1 LINAVK
7 IRILNRMLWAFKGR
21 NLIVSHPAGLL
32 IFVIALCCMVFSAHA
47 NATGKGRGIRTVVID
62 AGHGGKDP
70 GAVGKHSKEKDIV
83 LAVALKTGQL
93 ISNHF
98 KDVKVIY
105 TRSKDEFVEL
115 YKRAEIANRNQA
127 DLFISIH
134 CNASKSRVHYGAET
148 FVMGLHRSE
157 ANLAVAKLENAS
169 VLLEDNYTATY
180 EGFDPNSP
188 ESHIIFSFYQN
199 IYREQSLEF
208 ASLVQ
213 EQLVGHTSRFD
224 RGVKE
229 AGFLVLY
236 RTSMPGVLVELGFI
250 SNENEE
256 RYLKSE
262 HGQNQLADAVFRAF
276 SRYKARTE
284 GLSVAP
290 SSPAT
295 VAVKEETAADT
306 GKALPKSKPEEKPT
320 TPQKEPVT
328 EPAIATTVKAASPA
342 VVFRIQILTSSVA
355 IRTNDARFRGLE
367 EVFGYKHQGAFK
379 YTAGKFSAEADAL
392 RYRDKLR
399 QQGYK
404 DAFVVPFR
412 GDVRIT
418 PDEARS
424 AGP

>member
-1 LINAVK
+1 MK
-7 IRILNRMLWAFKGR
+7 ISILNRLIRAFKGK
-21 NLIVSHPAGLL
+21 NLIGTCPFRLL
-32 IFVIALCCMVFSAHA
+32 IFVIASACLCLPAQA
-47 NATGKGRGIRTVVID
+47 GGAGKGRTIRTVVID

-70 GAVGKHSKEKDIV
+70 GAVGKQSKEKDIV
-83 LAVALKTGQL
+83 LAVALKTGKL
-93 ISNHF
+93 ISSQF
-98 KDVKVIY
+98 KDVKVVY
-105 TRSKDEFVEL
+105 TRSRDEFVEL

-134 CNASKSRVHYGAET
+134 CNASKSRIHYGAET

-169 VLLEDNYTATY
+169 VLFEDDYTATY

-199 IYREQSLEF
+199 IYREQSLAF
-208 ASLVQ
+208 ASMVQ
-213 EQLVGHTSRFD
+213 EQLVGHSGRFD

-236 RTSMPGVLVELGFI
+236 RTSMPAVLVELGFI

-262 HGQNQLADAVFRAF
+262 HGQNQLSNALFRAF
-276 SRYKARTE
+276 SRYKAEVE
-284 GLSVAP
+284 GLAEVMPAAGDK
-290 SSPAT
+290 PAT
-295 VAVKEETAADT
+295 DS
-306 GKALPKSKPEEKPT
+306 GKASMVAKPEPKPAERT
-320 TPQKEPVT
+320 KEPT
-328 EPAIATTVKAASPA
+328 PEPVAATPAKPSGTAI
-342 VVFRIQILTSSVA
+342 VFRVQVLTSSVEL
-355 IRTNDARFRGLE
+355 RKNDPRLSGLE
-367 EVFGYKHQGAFK
+367 EVFSYKHQGTYK

-392 RYRDKLR
+392 RYRDRLR
-399 QQGYK
+399 QQGFK

-418 PDEARS
+418 PGEARS

>member
-1 LINAVK
+1 M
-7 IRILNRMLWAFKGR
+7 IRAFKGK
-21 NLIVSHPAGLL
+21 NLIGTCPFRLL
-32 IFVIALCCMVFSAHA
+32 IFVIASACMCLPAQA
-47 NATGKGRGIRTVVID
+47 GGTGKGRTIRTVVID

-70 GAVGKHSKEKDIV
+70 GAVGKQSKEKDIV
-83 LAVALKTGQL
+83 LAVALKTGKL
-93 ISNHF
+93 ISNQF
-98 KDVKVIY
+98 KDVKVVY
-105 TRSKDEFVEL
+105 TRSRDEFVEL

-134 CNASKSRVHYGAET
+134 CNASKSRIHYGAET

-169 VLLEDNYTATY
+169 VLFEDDYTATY

-199 IYREQSLEF
+199 IYREQSLGF
-208 ASLVQ
+208 ASMVQ
-213 EQLVGHTSRFD
+213 EQLVGHSGRFD

-236 RTSMPGVLVELGFI
+236 RTSMPSVLVELGFI

-262 HGQNQLADAVFRAF
+262 HGQNQLSNALFRAF
-276 SRYKARTE
+276 SRYKAEVE
-284 GLSVAP
+284 GLSEVPPAAGVK
-290 SSPAT
+290 PAT
-295 VAVKEETAADT
+295 AETVVDS
-306 GKALPKSKPEEKPT
+306 GKASAVAKPEPKPEQRT
-320 TPQKEPVT
+320 KEPT
-328 EPAIATTVKAASPA
+328 PEPLAATPAKPSGTAI
-342 VVFRIQILTSSVA
+342 VFRVQVLTSSVEL
-355 IRTNDARFRGLE
+355 RKNDPRLSGLE
-367 EVFGYKHQGAFK
+367 EIFSYKHQGAYK

-392 RYRDKLR
+392 RYRDRLR
-399 QQGYK
+399 QQGFK

-418 PDEARS
+418 PGEARS

>member
-1 LINAVK
+1 MCL
-7 IRILNRMLWAFKGR
+7 
-21 NLIVSHPAGLL
+21 PAQAGG
-32 IFVIALCCMVFSAHA
+32 
-47 NATGKGRGIRTVVID
+47 TGKGRTIRTVVID

-70 GAVGKHSKEKDIV
+70 GAVGKQSKEKDIV
-83 LAVALKTGQL
+83 LAVALKTGKL
-93 ISNHF
+93 ISNQF
-98 KDVKVIY
+98 KDVKVVY
-105 TRSKDEFVEL
+105 TRSRDEFVEL

-134 CNASKSRVHYGAET
+134 CNASKSRIHYGAET

-169 VLLEDNYTATY
+169 VLFEDDYTATY

-199 IYREQSLEF
+199 IYREQSLGF
-208 ASLVQ
+208 ASMVQ
-213 EQLVGHTSRFD
+213 EQLVGHSGRFD

-236 RTSMPGVLVELGFI
+236 RTSMPSVLVELGFI

-262 HGQNQLADAVFRAF
+262 HGQNQLSNALFRAF
-276 SRYKARTE
+276 SRYKAEVE
-284 GLSVAP
+284 GLSEVPPAAGVK
-290 SSPAT
+290 PAT
-295 VAVKEETAADT
+295 AETVVDS
-306 GKALPKSKPEEKPT
+306 GKASAVAKPEPKPEQRT
-320 TPQKEPVT
+320 KEPT
-328 EPAIATTVKAASPA
+328 PEPLAATPAKPSGTAI
-342 VVFRIQILTSSVA
+342 VFRVQVLTSSVEL
-355 IRTNDARFRGLE
+355 RKNDPRLSGLE
-367 EVFGYKHQGAFK
+367 EIFSYKHQGAYK

-392 RYRDKLR
+392 RYRDRLR
-399 QQGYK
+399 QQGFK

-418 PDEARS
+418 PGEARS

>member
-1 LINAVK
+1 MK
-7 IRILNRMLWAFKGR
+7 ISILNRLIRAFKGK
-21 NLIVSHPAGLL
+21 NLIGTCPFRLL
-32 IFVIALCCMVFSAHA
+32 IFVIASACLCLPAQA
-47 NATGKGRGIRTVVID
+47 GGAGKGRTIRTVVID

-70 GAVGKHSKEKDIV
+70 GAVGKQSKEKDIV
-83 LAVALKTGQL
+83 LAVALKTGKL
-93 ISNHF
+93 ISSQF
-98 KDVKVIY
+98 KDVKVVY
-105 TRSKDEFVEL
+105 TRSRDEFVEL

-134 CNASKSRVHYGAET
+134 CNASKSRIHYGAET

-169 VLLEDNYTATY
+169 VLFEDDYTATY

-199 IYREQSLEF
+199 IYREQSLAF
-208 ASLVQ
+208 ASMVQ
-213 EQLVGHTSRFD
+213 EQLVGHSGRFD

-236 RTSMPGVLVELGFI
+236 RTSMPAVLVELGFI

-262 HGQNQLADAVFRAF
+262 HGQNQLSNALFRAF
-276 SRYKARTE
+276 SRYKAEVE
-284 GLSVAP
+284 GLAEVM
-290 SSPAT
+290 PAAGDKPPT
-295 VAVKEETAADT
+295 DS
-306 GKALPKSKPEEKPT
+306 GKASVVAKPEPKPAERT
-320 TPQKEPVT
+320 KEPT
-328 EPAIATTVKAASPA
+328 PEPVAATPAKPSGTAI
-342 VVFRIQILTSSVA
+342 VFRVQVLTSSVEL
-355 IRTNDARFRGLE
+355 RKNDPRLSGLE
-367 EVFGYKHQGAFK
+367 EIFSYKHQGTYK

-392 RYRDKLR
+392 RYRDRLR
-399 QQGYK
+399 QQGFK

-418 PDEARS
+418 PGEARS
-424 AGP
+424 DGP

>member
-1 LINAVK
+1 MK
-7 IRILNRMLWAFKGR
+7 ISILNRLIRAFKGK
-21 NLIVSHPAGLL
+21 NLIGTCPFRLL
-32 IFVIALCCMVFSAHA
+32 IFVIASACLCLPAQA
-47 NATGKGRGIRTVVID
+47 GGTGKGRTIRTVVID

-70 GAVGKHSKEKDIV
+70 GAVGKQSKEKDIV
-83 LAVALKTGQL
+83 LAVALKTGKL
-93 ISNHF
+93 ISNQF
-98 KDVKVIY
+98 KDVKVVY
-105 TRSKDEFVEL
+105 TRSRDEFVEL

-134 CNASKSRVHYGAET
+134 CNASKSRIHYGAET

-169 VLLEDNYTATY
+169 VLFEDDYTATY

-199 IYREQSLEF
+199 IYREQSLGF
-208 ASLVQ
+208 ASMVQ
-213 EQLVGHTSRFD
+213 EQLVGHSGRFD

-236 RTSMPGVLVELGFI
+236 RTSMPSVLVELGFI

-262 HGQNQLADAVFRAF
+262 HGQNQLSNALFRAF
-276 SRYKARTE
+276 SRYKAEVE
-284 GLSVAP
+284 GLSEVPPAAGAK
-290 SSPAT
+290 PAT
-295 VAVKEETAADT
+295 VETVVDS
-306 GKALPKSKPEEKPT
+306 GKASAVAKPEPKPEQRT
-320 TPQKEPVT
+320 KEPT
-328 EPAIATTVKAASPA
+328 PEPLAATPAKPSGTAI
-342 VVFRIQILTSSVA
+342 VFRVQVLTSSVEL
-355 IRTNDARFRGLE
+355 RKNDPRLSGLE
-367 EVFGYKHQGAFK
+367 EIFSYKHQGAYK

-392 RYRDKLR
+392 RYRDRLR
-399 QQGYK
+399 QQGFK

-418 PDEARS
+418 PGEARS

>member
-1 LINAVK
+1 MFNAVK
-7 IRILNRMLWAFKGR
+7 ISILNRLIRAFKGK
-21 NLIVSHPAGLL
+21 NLIGTCPFRLL
-32 IFVIALCCMVFSAHA
+32 IFVIASACLCLPAQA
-47 NATGKGRGIRTVVID
+47 GGTGKGRTIRTVVID

-70 GAVGKHSKEKDIV
+70 GAVGKQSKEKDIV
-83 LAVALKTGQL
+83 LAVALKTGKL
-93 ISNHF
+93 ISNQF
-98 KDVKVIY
+98 KDVKVVY
-105 TRSKDEFVEL
+105 TRSRDEFVEL

-134 CNASKSRVHYGAET
+134 CNASKSRIHYGAET

-169 VLLEDNYTATY
+169 VLFEDDYTATY

-199 IYREQSLEF
+199 IYREQSLGF
-208 ASLVQ
+208 ASMVQ
-213 EQLVGHTSRFD
+213 EQLVGHSGRFD

-236 RTSMPGVLVELGFI
+236 RTSMPSVLVELGFI

-262 HGQNQLADAVFRAF
+262 HGQNQLSNALFRAF
-276 SRYKARTE
+276 SRYKAEVE
-284 GLSVAP
+284 GLSEVPPAAGVK
-290 SSPAT
+290 PAT
-295 VAVKEETAADT
+295 AETVVDS
-306 GKALPKSKPEEKPT
+306 GKASAVAKPEPKPEQRT
-320 TPQKEPVT
+320 KEPT
-328 EPAIATTVKAASPA
+328 PEPLAATPAKPSGTAI
-342 VVFRIQILTSSVA
+342 VFRVQVLTSSVEL
-355 IRTNDARFRGLE
+355 RKNDPRLSGLE
-367 EVFGYKHQGAFK
+367 EIFSYKHQGAYK

-392 RYRDKLR
+392 RYRDRLR
-399 QQGYK
+399 QQGFK

-418 PDEARS
+418 PGEARS

>member
-1 LINAVK
+1 M
-7 IRILNRMLWAFKGR
+7 IRAFKGK
-21 NLIVSHPAGLL
+21 NLIGTCPFRLL
-32 IFVIALCCMVFSAHA
+32 IFVTASACLCLPAQA
-47 NATGKGRGIRTVVID
+47 GGTGKGRTIRTVVID

-70 GAVGKHSKEKDIV
+70 GAVGKQSKEKDIV
-83 LAVALKTGQL
+83 LAVALKTGKL
-93 ISNHF
+93 ISSQF
-98 KDVKVIY
+98 KDVKVVY
-105 TRSKDEFVEL
+105 TRSRDEFVEL

-134 CNASKSRVHYGAET
+134 CNASKSRIHYGAET

-169 VLLEDNYTATY
+169 VLFEDDYTATY

-199 IYREQSLEF
+199 IYREQSLAF
-208 ASLVQ
+208 ASMVQ
-213 EQLVGHTSRFD
+213 EQLVGHSGRFD

-236 RTSMPGVLVELGFI
+236 RTSMPSVLVELGFI

-262 HGQNQLADAVFRAF
+262 HGQNQLSNALFRAF
-276 SRYKARTE
+276 SRYKAEVE
-284 GLSVAP
+284 GLAEVPPAAGAK
-290 SSPAT
+290 PAT
-295 VAVKEETAADT
+295 AETAVDS
-306 GKALPKSKPEEKPT
+306 GKASVVAKPEPKPAERT
-320 TPQKEPVT
+320 KEPT
-328 EPAIATTVKAASPA
+328 PEPLAATPAKPSGTA
-342 VVFRIQILTSSVA
+342 VVFRVQVLTSSVEL
-355 IRTNDARFRGLE
+355 RKNDPRLSGLE
-367 EVFGYKHQGAFK
+367 EIFSYKHQGAYK

-392 RYRDKLR
+392 RYRDRLR
-399 QQGYK
+399 QQGFK

-418 PDEARS
+418 PGEARS